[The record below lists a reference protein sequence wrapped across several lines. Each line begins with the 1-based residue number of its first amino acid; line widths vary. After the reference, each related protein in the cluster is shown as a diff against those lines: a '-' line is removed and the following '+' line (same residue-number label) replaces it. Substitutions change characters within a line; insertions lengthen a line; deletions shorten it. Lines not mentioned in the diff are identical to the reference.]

1 MMEKFEKDVLLKD
14 YTTFKIGGPAKYF
27 FPAKT
32 KQDLISAIKTAKQ
45 NDLPFFI
52 LGSGSNLLVNDKGY
66 DGLIIKMENSKIES
80 FDNEE
85 NPRIY
90 AEAGALLNFLV
101 AQTIKNSL
109 SGMEWA
115 TGIPGTVGGAV
126 AGNAGAFEISMS
138 NVVKSV
144 EVFDISQ
151 FSEAGL
157 PKIRIFKNQDCEFK
171 YRDSIFKHNENL
183 IIFSANLEL
192 KIGDAEKI
200 KTRIKEFLDSR
211 ESTNILFPSAGSVF
225 KNPKG
230 YSAGKLIEQCGLKG
244 KKAGDIQ
251 ILEKHCNFFVN
262 LGNGKASDVLELINL
277 AKQSVKQKFRIDLQ
291 EEIVIL

>member
-1 MMEKFEKDVLLKD
+1 MMEKFEKDVLLKN

-90 AEAGALLNFLV
+90 AEAGALLNSLV
-101 AQTIKNSL
+101 AQTMKNSL